1 MEFPKLRG
9 DLDLETRSY
18 TEYHQSVGRWL
29 HKLHETMV
37 SLFNEIQVRCL
48 PFPSRGVKMEE
59 MFEWVGEEVK
69 TMLDIVWQLNDYFI
83 ILVVEGVLNMLNNEG
98 CQELGRL
105 RELAASND
113 AAVLQDVLENV

>member
-1 MEFPKLRG
+1 
-9 DLDLETRSY
+9 
-18 TEYHQSVGRWL
+18 
-29 HKLHETMV
+29 
-37 SLFNEIQVRCL
+37 
-48 PFPSRGVKMEE
+48 MEE

-83 ILVVEGVLNMLNNEG
+83 ILAVEGVLNMLNNEG